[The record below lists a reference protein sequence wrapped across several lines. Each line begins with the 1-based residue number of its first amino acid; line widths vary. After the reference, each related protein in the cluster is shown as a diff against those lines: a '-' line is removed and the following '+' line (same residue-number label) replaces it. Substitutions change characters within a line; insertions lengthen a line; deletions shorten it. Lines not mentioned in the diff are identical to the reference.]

1 MFNGLRVNFGVKK
14 AIFESFLTKMRPVL
28 LKKVIISSMPWIVL
42 PDVEAFQGFK
52 I

>member
-1 MFNGLRVNFGVKK
+1 MFNGLRVNFGAKK
-14 AIFESFLTKMRPVL
+14 AIFESFLTKMRPVSL
-28 LKKVIISSMPWIVL
+28 EKSSMPWIVL